1 MSIDY
6 EFDWDDAKAAANE
19 AKHGVTFLQAMTVL
33 SDALALTV
41 YDAEHSQDEE
51 RWLSLGQ
58 TSEGSLLVVVH
69 TFVETGPTSALLRII
84 SARPATKN
92 ERKQYE
98 QGLAH

>member
-41 YDAEHSQDEE
+41 YDTEHSQDEE

-69 TFVETGPTSALLRII
+69 TFVETGPTSGLLRII

>member
-6 EFDWDDAKAAANE
+6 EFDWDDAKAASNE
-19 AKHGVTFLQAMTVL
+19 EKHGVPFLHAMTVL
-33 SDALALTV
+33 SDALAVTL

-51 RWLSLGQ
+51 RWISVGQ
-58 TSEGSLLVVVH
+58 SSEGSLLVVVH
-69 TFVETGPTSALLRII
+69 TFMETGPTSALVRII

>member
-33 SDALALTV
+33 SDPLTLTV
-41 YDAEHSQDEE
+41 YDTEHSQDEE

-98 QGLAH
+98 QGQAH

>member
-1 MSIDY
+1 
-6 EFDWDDAKAAANE
+6 
-19 AKHGVTFLQAMTVL
+19 MTVL
-33 SDALALTV
+33 SDALAVTFF
-41 YDAEHSQDEE
+41 DAEHSQDEE

-58 TSEGSLLVVVH
+58 TSEGSLLVVIH
-69 TFVETGPTSALLRII
+69 TFVETGLGSALLRII

>member
-1 MSIDY
+1 MSVDY

-33 SDALALTV
+33 SDALAVTL
-41 YDAEHSQDEE
+41 YDAVHSQDEE
-51 RWLSLGQ
+51 RWISLGQ

-69 TFVETGPTSALLRII
+69 TFVETGPTSALVRII

>member
-41 YDAEHSQDEE
+41 FDTEHSQDEE

-58 TSEGSLLVVVH
+58 TSEGSLLVVIH